1 MISEPAD
8 ARGRGGCELWV
19 TKELKPNKRNVRLL
33 HSEPELLLASLELP
47 KCRCF
52 VLIFHAP
59 PECAGEQERLL
70 WWQHCKSVVQE
81 SAVDTE
87 VLVTMCDAN
96 ARVGSVQSSWIG
108 PMRPEKENQNG
119 RQLHQMLEEFDQI
132 ASNTFF
138 LQGGSSWTSSTGAQA
153 RIDYVAIPR
162 QWASSLVVAGTHGEI
177 VLGSGDFTDH
187 KVVYAKVRMRAPGAR
202 TDLLRK
208 PRVCDAR
215 AVVEGG
221 CVIEQFREE
230 LAKAPEIPKWVA
242 LDAHAELL
250 AKWLR
255 IKSAEFFSIPARRP
269 RKPWITRRTF
279 ALIAQ
284 KQPMLREL
292 SVIKGELKR
301 TLLRDCWAVWCSQ
314 KRGMRMATD
323 GNFLFSC
330 RRLRVAQLHRSV
342 GCLSLRIR
350 KKVKEDFASYTS
362 DLSVEAQRAATR
374 FDQST
379 LFNIVK
385 RLKFKSSPS
394 VPSVLLEDGKPASSH
409 QEEQSRW
416 LRHHAKQFGGSVLTE
431 AQHAQSCKIERA
443 AEQVMTAGNMSSVE
457 ILDQVAEVIAELPNR
472 KAQGEDSV
480 PNEILKAGG
489 QPVCLQLAQLCSKA
503 NELAAVPLTWK
514 GGLMVT
520 IPKAGDLRD
529 CSNHRAVQTASCVG
543 KVYSKVLRRSLVP
556 FFEKYARSDQHG
568 GVKGRGTEIA
578 SLTARVLMRRFSK
591 IGKSFAVLF
600 VDARSAF
607 YSLLLE
613 QVLGAADQESALN
626 KVLEKISDLFPDV
639 LAQAAK
645 HRAVER
651 HELGT
656 ALQAAGLGD
665 HFIRVLVNWHHRSWI
680 SVEVCEI

>member
-1 MISEPAD
+1 MGCQRAKTKQAKCASVTLG
-8 ARGRGGCELWV
+8 ARAIACKFGTLQVSVFCLD
-19 TKELKPNKRNVRLL
+19 
-33 HSEPELLLASLELP
+33 
-47 KCRCF
+47 F
-52 VLIFHAP
+52 QAP

-70 WWQHCKSVVQE
+70 WWQHCKSVVQK

-119 RQLHQMLEEFDQI
+119 RQLHQRLEEFDQI

-138 LQGGSSWTSSTGAQA
+138 LQGGSSWTSSTGAKA

-187 KVVYAKVRMRAPGAR
+187 KVVYAKVRMRVPGAR
-202 TDLLRK
+202 TNLLRK
-208 PRVCDAR
+208 RRVCDTR

-221 CVIEQFREE
+221 CVIEQFRDE
-230 LAKAPEIPKWVA
+230 LAKAPEVPKWVA
-242 LDAHAELL
+242 LDTHAELL

-255 IKSAEFFSIPARRP
+255 IKSAEYFSIPARCP
-269 RKPWITRRTF
+269 RKPWITKRTF

-301 TLLRDCWAVWCSQ
+301 ALWCSQ
-314 KRGMRMATD
+314 KRGMCMATD
-323 GNFLFSC
+323 GSFLFSC
-330 RRLRVAQLHRSV
+330 RRLRVAQLRRSV
-342 GCLSLRIR
+342 VCLSLRIR

-362 DLSVEAQRAATR
+362 DLSVEAQRAARR
-374 FDQST
+374 FDEST
-379 LFNIVK
+379 LFNSVK

-394 VPSVLLEDGKPASSH
+394 VPSVLLEVGKPASSH
-409 QEEQSRW
+409 QEEQNRW

-431 AQHAQSCKIERA
+431 AQYAHSCKNELA
-443 AEQVMTAGNMSSVE
+443 AEPVE

-489 QPVCLQLAQLCSKA
+489 QPVCSQLAQLCSKA
-503 NELAAVPLTWK
+503 KELAAVPITWK

-520 IPKAGDLRD
+520 IPKTGDLRD

-556 FFEKYARSDQHG
+556 FFEKFARSDQHG

-607 YSLLLE
+607 YSLFLE
-613 QVLGAADQESALN
+613 QVLGATDQESALN
-626 KVLEKISDLFPDV
+626 NVLERISDLFPDV

-665 HFIRVLVNWHHRSWI
+665 HFIRVLGQLASSQLDFSGRCAEHSMLLERHAAR
-680 SVEVCEI
+680 